1 MKIIERK
8 DFKSSQWTGG
18 ETDEIIIFPEGADF
32 KDRTFLYRISSAT
45 CNLDSSKFS
54 PYDGYRR
61 FITPLDYDLIL
72 KNAGEDVTVKPFEIY
87 EFNGSDDVSSYSKVR
102 DFNLIL
108 KENLDGELITK
119 EINGEL
125 HLKNDAKT
133 LIAFNYDGDLT
144 VEDKKLNP
152 MSALVLEEGEE
163 ARLKGTGRLLISKIS
178 KNI

>member
-8 DFKSSQWTGG
+8 DFKSSPWAGG

-32 KDRTFLYRISSAT
+32 KDRTFEYRISSAT

-54 PYDGYRR
+54 PYNGYKR

-72 KNAGEDVTVKPFEIY
+72 KNSGEDLTVKPFEIY
-87 EFNGSDDVSSYSKVR
+87 EFSGSDDVSSYSKVR

-108 KENLDGELITK
+108 KEDLAGELFT
-119 EINGEL
+119 EEVRGEL
-125 HLKNDAKT
+125 HLKNDVNT
-133 LIAFNYDGDLT
+133 LIAFNYDGDLE

-152 MSALVLEEGEE
+152 MSAFLLGEGEE
-163 ARLKGTGRLLISKIS
+163 AKVKGTGKLLISKI
-178 KNI
+178 KK